1 MTSLRAKILA
11 SFGLSKI
18 ALLVFAAILIADL
31 LYLKNRILEGVT
43 VNDFYVASQEIRR
56 DEKNLFLYNNPS
68 DYRQVINQL
77 DIIEAAISDS
87 RAIFTEIAHP
97 EELTEIDQLLLTYRK
112 QLEEYPASGGTELD
126 ALQDTIRKSGQDLL
140 AWARELGKRE
150 RTSLAH
156 AARVAVWT
164 LLAALL
170 TVIFLG
176 LISALVVVRQVVR
189 PLDDLG
195 NQLDD
200 VADGNILTLTL
211 PSQDREIQSV
221 VHHFNDMFE
230 RLRGQQIRLR
240 KHEKA
245 AALGVLASGV
255 AHELNNPLS
264 NISTSVQ
271 LLLESSASTNEEL
284 RNQWMSHIDEETE
297 RAKRIVKRLLDS
309 VRHPQ
314 LHLHAHNLPELIE
327 SSIELVSR
335 QLPETVNVHL
345 TEIPEFKL
353 YLDRDRMQ
361 QVFIN
366 LIKNAADAGAQNIWI
381 DAVEST
387 WTESRAADLNN
398 VAGETDQVSQS
409 PALIRIQITDDGPG
423 IVDEHLDKIFN
434 PFFTTKSAHDGTG
447 LGLYLVEEI
456 ISEHNACI
464 AADNR
469 DEGGSRFTIWL
480 PYNHPEETA

>member
-68 DYRQVINQL
+68 DYQQVIDQL

-87 RAIFTEIAHP
+87 RTIFTEIAQP
-97 EELTEIDQLLLTYRK
+97 EELTEIDQLLLTYRM
-112 QLEEYPASGGTELD
+112 QLEEYSASDATELE

-170 TVIFLG
+170 TVIFIG

-200 VADGNILTLTL
+200 VADGNILTLIL

-221 VHHFNDMFE
+221 VHHFNDMLE
-230 RLRGQQIRLR
+230 RLRGQQVRLR

-271 LLLESSASTNEEL
+271 LLLESKLSTDEKL
-284 RNQWMSHIDEETE
+284 RNLWMTHIDDETE

-314 LHLHAHNLPELIE
+314 LHLRAHNLTDLIE
-327 SSIELVSR
+327 SSIDLVSR
-335 QLPETVNVHL
+335 QLPETISVHV
-345 TEIPEFKL
+345 TEIPECKL

-387 WTESRAADLNN
+387 WEETRAADINN
-398 VAGETDQVSQS
+398 VHGETDQVSHS
-409 PALIRIQITDDGPG
+409 SAVIRIQITDDGPG
-423 IVDEHLDKIFN
+423 IADEHMDKIFN
-434 PFFTTKSAHDGTG
+434 PFYTTKAAHDGTG

-456 ISEHNACI
+456 ISEHNGCI
-464 AADNR
+464 AADDR
-469 DEGGSRFTIWL
+469 DEGGTRFSIWL
-480 PYNHPEETA
+480 PYSNRQEAA

>member
-1 MTSLRAKILA
+1 LTSLRAKILT

-31 LYLKNRILEGVT
+31 LYLKNRILEGET
-43 VNDFYVASQEIRR
+43 VNALYVACQEIRR
-56 DEKNLFLYNNPS
+56 DEKNLFLYNSPS
-68 DYRQVINQL
+68 DYRQVIDQL
-77 DIIEAAISDS
+77 DIIEAAFTDS
-87 RAIFTEIAHP
+87 RPILTEIATP
-97 EELTEIDQLLLTYRK
+97 EELTEVDYLLLNYRE
-112 QLEEYPASGGTELD
+112 QLEQYPAIEATDLD
-126 ALQDTIRKSGQDLL
+126 ARQDTIRKSGQDLL

-150 RTSLAH
+150 RASLAH
-156 AARVAVWT
+156 TARVAAWT
-164 LLAALL
+164 LLGILL
-170 TVIFLG
+170 TVILLG
-176 LISALVVVRQVVR
+176 MISALFIVRQVVK
-189 PLDDLG
+189 PLGDLES
-195 NQLDD
+195 QLDD

-211 PSQDREIQSV
+211 PSQDKEIQSV
-221 VHHFNDMFE
+221 VHHFNDMLE

-271 LLLESSASTNEEL
+271 LLMESGTSTDENL
-284 RNQWMSHIDEETE
+284 RNQWMSHIDDETE

-314 LHLHAHNLPELIE
+314 LHLRAHNLPDLLKT
-327 SSIELVSR
+327 SIELVLR
-335 QLPETVNVHL
+335 QLPDTIHVHVMK
-345 TEIPEFKL
+345 IPACKL

-387 WTESRAADLNN
+387 WDKTRTANLDH
-398 VAGETDQVSQS
+398 VAGDTDQVSQS
-409 PALIRIQITDDGPG
+409 PAVIRIQITDDGPG
-423 IVDEHLDKIFN
+423 IADEHLDKIFN

-447 LGLYLVEEI
+447 LGLYLVGEI
-456 ISEHNACI
+456 ISQHNACI
-464 AADNR
+464 AAENR
-469 DEGGSRFTIWL
+469 DEGGTRFNIWL
-480 PYNHPEETA
+480 PFSNAQEAA

>member
-11 SFGLSKI
+11 AFGLSKI

-31 LYLKNRILEGVT
+31 LYLKNRILEGDT
-43 VNDFYVASQEIRR
+43 VNAFYVASQEIRR
-56 DEKNLFLYNNPS
+56 DEKNLFLYNSPS
-68 DYRQVINQL
+68 DYQQVINQL
-77 DIIEAAISDS
+77 NIIEAAISDS
-87 RAIFTEIAHP
+87 RPIFTEIASP
-97 EELTEIDQLLLTYRK
+97 VELTEVDQLLLTYRN
-112 QLEEYPASGGTELD
+112 QLEQYEASETGELD
-126 ALQDTIRKSGQDLL
+126 AQQDAIRKSGQDLL

-150 RTSLAH
+150 RASLAH

-170 TVIFLG
+170 TVILLG
-176 LISALVVVRQVVR
+176 LASALLVVRQVVR

-195 NQLDD
+195 SQLDD

-221 VHHFNDMFE
+221 VHHFNDMLE
-230 RLRGQQIRLR
+230 RLRGQQVRLR

-271 LLLESSASTNEEL
+271 LLLESKLSTDEKL
-284 RNQWMSHIDEETE
+284 RNLWMTHIDDETE

-314 LHLHAHNLPELIE
+314 LHLRAQNLPDLID
-327 SSIELVSR
+327 SSIDLVSR
-335 QLPETVNVHL
+335 QLPETINVHV
-345 TEIPEFKL
+345 TEIAECKL

-381 DAVEST
+381 DAAEST
-387 WTESRAADLNN
+387 WEETRPADLNN
-398 VAGETDQVSQS
+398 ACGETDQVSVS
-409 PALIRIQITDDGPG
+409 PTVIRVRITDDGPG
-423 IVDEHLDKIFN
+423 IADEHLDKIFN
-434 PFFTTKSAHDGTG
+434 PFFTTKAAHDGTG

-464 AADNR
+464 AAENR
-469 DEGGSRFTIWL
+469 AEGGTRFSIWL
-480 PYNHPEETA
+480 PFSKPQEAE

>member
-31 LYLKNRILEGVT
+31 LYLKNRILEGVA
-43 VNDFYVASQEIRR
+43 VNELYMASQEIRR
-56 DEKNLFLYNNPS
+56 DEKNLFLYNSPS
-68 DYRQVINQL
+68 DYQQVINQL
-77 DIIEAAISDS
+77 DIIEVAFSGS
-87 RAIFTEIAHP
+87 RPIFTEIAEP
-97 EELTEIDQLLLTYRK
+97 EELTEVDQLLLTYRT
-112 QLEEYPASGGTELD
+112 QLEQYPTRQATELD

-140 AWARELGKRE
+140 AWARELGERE
-150 RTSLAH
+150 RASLAH

-170 TVIFLG
+170 TVILLG
-176 LISALVVVRQVVR
+176 LASALLVVRQVVR

-200 VADGNILTLTL
+200 VADGNIHNLTL

-221 VHHFNDMFE
+221 VHHFNDMLE

-271 LLLESSASTNEEL
+271 LLLESKLSSDEKL
-284 RNQWMSHIDEETE
+284 RNLWMTHIDDETE

-314 LHLHAHNLPELIE
+314 LHLRAHNLPDLIE
-327 SSIELVSR
+327 SSIDLVSR
-335 QLPETVNVHL
+335 QLPETINVHV
-345 TEIPEFKL
+345 TEIPECKL

-387 WTESRAADLNN
+387 WEETRAADINN
-398 VAGETDQVSQS
+398 VFGETDQVSHS
-409 PALIRIQITDDGPG
+409 SAVILIQITDDGPG
-423 IVDEHLDKIFN
+423 IADEHMDKIFN
-434 PFFTTKSAHDGTG
+434 PFFTTKAAHDGTG

-464 AADNR
+464 AFNNR
-469 DEGGSRFTIWL
+469 DEGGTRFSIWL
-480 PYNHPEETA
+480 PFSSPQEAA